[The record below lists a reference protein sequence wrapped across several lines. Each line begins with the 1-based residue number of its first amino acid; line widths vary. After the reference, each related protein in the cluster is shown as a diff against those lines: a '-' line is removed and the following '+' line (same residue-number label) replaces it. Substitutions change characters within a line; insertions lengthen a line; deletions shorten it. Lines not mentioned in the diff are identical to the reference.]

1 MRPRWL
7 RRPASR
13 LRRLLARLSAL
24 LGLRRRGVRRA
35 ALAVALLAVLII
47 PIPVLA
53 SDVPQRQPACQ
64 GADCHARTASAERW
78 AVPLSGTGAWSA
90 GSNGDGGTV
99 GSSGDGGTVSAIGQA
114 YLAVGGGLAVVAA
127 GLEVTG
133 YRLSDG
139 KLLWQVPV
147 DAPLGAAIISVRAW
161 PGAVTVGL
169 LAPSGRSRSEV
180 VIDAATHA
188 VGRHYPSAVFGG
200 AVSASAATT
209 VVVGNTSVTS
219 YDNATGKVRWRHPA
233 DGGGSWQVDGK
244 TLYLAQSAGGALST
258 SPVTAL
264 KVIDLGSGAEGT
276 LSSPLGSPFSGSLAV
291 AADGAVLFAS
301 SAGMTAY
308 SGSTGGELWS
318 LGGTV
323 AEGTDPATGLV
334 YLTAA
339 DGGLRG
345 VDPLTGLARVSVPA
359 SAVAAPGKVFVVR
372 DGVAFGLD
380 PGAAGSAWGYSVS
393 AGRIAWSSA
402 ALPWPRF
409 FSDVSGLGGSAAV
422 SDGTVVVTACPH
434 LAASPLLCADPQ
446 LVAFSL

>member
-7 RRPASR
+7 RRPAAR

-24 LGLRRRGVRRA
+24 LGLGRPGVRRA

-64 GADCHARTASAERW
+64 GAGCHARAASAERW
-78 AVPLSGTGAWSA
+78 AVPLTGTGTWSA
-90 GSNGDGGTV
+90 GSNGDGGSV
-99 GSSGDGGTVSAIGQA
+99 GGSADGGTVSAIGQA

-127 GLEVTG
+127 GLDVTG

-139 KLLWQVPV
+139 KLLWQVPL
-147 DAPLGAAIISVRAW
+147 DAPPGAVIISVRAW
-161 PGAVTVGL
+161 QGAVTVGL
-169 LAPSGRSRSEV
+169 LAPSGRSRSEA
-180 VIDAATHA
+180 VIDTATHA
-188 VGRHYPSAVFGG
+188 VVRRYPSAVFGG

-209 VVVGNTSVTS
+209 VVVGTADVTS
-219 YDNATGKVRWRHPA
+219 YDNATGKVRWRHPT
-233 DGGGSWQVDGK
+233 GGGQSWKVGDQ

-264 KVIDLGSGAEGT
+264 KVIDLSSGAEQT
-276 LSSPLGSPFSGSLAV
+276 LSSPPGSPFAGTLAV
-291 AADGAVLFAS
+291 AADGVVLFAS
-301 SAGMTAY
+301 PAGVTAY
-308 SGSTGGELWS
+308 SGSTGGERWS

-339 DGGLRG
+339 GGALRG
-345 VDPLTGLARVSVPA
+345 VDPLTGQSRVSVPA
-359 SAVAAPGKVFVVR
+359 SAIAAPGKVYVVR

-380 PGAAGSAWGYSVS
+380 PGAAGSAWGYSTS
-393 AGRIAWSSA
+393 AGRSAWSSA
-402 ALPWPRF
+402 ALPWPQF